1 MEFSERL
8 KATRQ
13 KAGLTQREVAAR
25 LGITYQSYGQYER
38 GLRKPKHE
46 TIEKIAD
53 ALGCSVY
60 EFIDATPKEVK
71 RNSEKVGKRLEELRI
86 RAGLTLRQAA
96 DSVGISEPVLLD
108 YETGEQELTE
118 EAVEQLAQL
127 YHADPLYI
135 ILGITQDSF
144 QKQMETKVEAYHAHV
159 ETVRD
164 ESLSKIK
171 GIFDRLNEEG
181 MKKAVERVEEL
192 SEMQRYQRR

>member
-1 MEFSERL
+1 MEEGLKTRDKKLGERL
-8 KATRQ
+8 KKLRI
-13 KAGLTQREVAAR
+13 KENLTQQQVADV
-25 LGITYQSYGQYER
+25 LGITKAAVSKYEH
-38 GLRKPKHE
+38 GERKLNDK
-46 TIEKIAD
+46 
-53 ALGCSVY
+53 Y
-60 EFIDATPKEVK
+60 
-71 RNSEKVGKRLEELRI
+71 
-86 RAGLTLRQAA
+86 
-96 DSVGISEPVLLD
+96 
-108 YETGEQELTE
+108 
-118 EAVEQLAQL
+118 VEQLAQL